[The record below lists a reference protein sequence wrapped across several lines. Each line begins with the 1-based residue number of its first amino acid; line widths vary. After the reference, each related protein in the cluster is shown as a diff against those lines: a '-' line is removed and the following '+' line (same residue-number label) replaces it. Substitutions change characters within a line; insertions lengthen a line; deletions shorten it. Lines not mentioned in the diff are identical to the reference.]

1 VLQQKTEI
9 GICSPTTKRA
19 PALFSRYGGF
29 FMSSTQQVSLAVGQG
44 AFGLAVLSGGLQT
57 CLTAIFRFAAKG
69 GEDLFH

>member
-1 VLQQKTEI
+1 
-9 GICSPTTKRA
+9 
-19 PALFSRYGGF
+19 
-29 FMSSTQQVSLAVGQG
+29 MSSTQQVSLAVGQG